1 MCRSFVQ
8 AHRGLGYELI
18 EDRFDDEGYTGATL
32 DRPALQRLLGLLRS
46 GGLDRLVIYRLD
58 RLSRDLRHFVN
69 LGQELREHKVGLT
82 VVAAPE
88 LGVAA
93 LDNLML
99 NVLASF
105 AEFEREMTSSRI
117 AEARAYLKANGRR
130 IAGAVPFGYAA
141 DSRTKQL
148 VVVPEEGEVVSRIFQ
163 WALAK
168 MPPSTIA
175 TLANAQGWRTRSNNR
190 WTARQV
196 LFTLTNY
203 VYAGLVLDGYGF
215 RDGCHRGLVE
225 RTVYHEVQ
233 SLLALRR
240 TRKPGRAKPPMPWPL
255 RGLVCCSACGR
266 LLSTHTIRRGSV
278 VYRYYRCRSTAGGR
292 DPCKGVLVSAHEIE
306 TAVLQAAGIEQT
318 GLTSKEEEAA
328 LQCAIRQVI
337 FKADTGS
344 IEIEFCPRTKQP

>member
-1 MCRSFVQ
+1 MPAAPLRTPVRCAIYTRQSVETHDDLSSCKVQFDLCRSFVQ

-141 DSRTKQL
+141 DPRTKQL
-148 VVVPEEGEVVSRIFQ
+148 VVVPGEGEVASRIFQ

-168 MPPSTIA
+168 CP
-175 TLANAQGWRTRSNNR
+175 RH
-190 WTARQV
+190 
-196 LFTLTNY
+196 Y
-203 VYAGLVLDGYGF
+203 
-215 RDGCHRGLVE
+215 RDSR
-225 RTVYHEVQ
+225 
-233 SLLALRR
+233 
-240 TRKPGRAKPPMPWPL
+240 
-255 RGLVCCSACGR
+255 
-266 LLSTHTIRRGSV
+266 
-278 VYRYYRCRSTAGGR
+278 
-292 DPCKGVLVSAHEIE
+292 
-306 TAVLQAAGIEQT
+306 
-318 GLTSKEEEAA
+318 
-328 LQCAIRQVI
+328 QCAGMAH
-337 FKADTGS
+337 K
-344 IEIEFCPRTKQP
+344 E

>member
-105 AEFEREMTSSRI
+105 AEFEREILRERTRAGLAHARENGKRLGRPATAVVHAAEIRKLHRAGVSKSEIARRVQIGRTSV
-117 AEARAYLKANGRR
+117 RR
-130 IAGAVPFGYAA
+130 ILGAK
-141 DSRTKQL
+141 S
-148 VVVPEEGEVVSRIFQ
+148 
-163 WALAK
+163 
-168 MPPSTIA
+168 
-175 TLANAQGWRTRSNNR
+175 
-190 WTARQV
+190 
-196 LFTLTNY
+196 
-203 VYAGLVLDGYGF
+203 
-215 RDGCHRGLVE
+215 
-225 RTVYHEVQ
+225 
-233 SLLALRR
+233 
-240 TRKPGRAKPPMPWPL
+240 
-255 RGLVCCSACGR
+255 
-266 LLSTHTIRRGSV
+266 
-278 VYRYYRCRSTAGGR
+278 
-292 DPCKGVLVSAHEIE
+292 
-306 TAVLQAAGIEQT
+306 
-318 GLTSKEEEAA
+318 
-328 LQCAIRQVI
+328 
-337 FKADTGS
+337 
-344 IEIEFCPRTKQP
+344 